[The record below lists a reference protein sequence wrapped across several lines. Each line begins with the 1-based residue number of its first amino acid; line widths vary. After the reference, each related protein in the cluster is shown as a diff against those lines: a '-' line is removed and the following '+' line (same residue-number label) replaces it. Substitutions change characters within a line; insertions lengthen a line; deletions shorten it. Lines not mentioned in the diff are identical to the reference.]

1 MAVIILK
8 YIVML
13 QIAEITEDNIQM
25 QSPGDFQ
32 IDLPIGG
39 DGGATSSEEIQQR
52 IRELASRESHV
63 LFTSMRHFRQSKQSD
78 WLVAQLDEALDN
90 RSLQSIDVGFRV
102 QSNIDYFEVHMT
114 DSVSRDELP
123 EQRAKI
129 CFQFNEIEQFLKPGV
144 FGLRIASILFFLS
157 IIN

>member
-1 MAVIILK
+1 MASFLYIL
-8 YIVML
+8 L
-13 QIAEITEDNIQM
+13 QIAEITEDNIPM
-25 QSPGDFQ
+25 QSPVDFQ

-78 WLVAQLDEALDN
+78 WLVAQLEGALDN

-114 DSVSRDELP
+114 DSVSRDEVP

-129 CFQFNEIEQFLKPGV
+129 CFRFHEIEQFLKPGV
-144 FGLRIASILFFLS
+144 FGWRIASILYL
-157 IIN
+157 N